1 MAAKKPT
8 RPRKFKQARKDAL
21 AQAKKDF
28 SGKKQAG
35 LKDRTLKISADD
47 KKVLSEVK
55 AEARQNYITD
65 DRGNKI
71 NVKPTETSAERIA
84 RDRREAKAELQ
95 RKWDIE
101 DGKTGRPAK
110 ETSVK
115 PTELGSRRLD
125 QMKKAGISEKD
136 AKKVLSTNKPAYEK
150 KTKKK
155 KFTTRPG
162 GTAGTVS
169 KPKPGLAE
177 QIKKDVAT
185 VKANKPATKGFSAG
199 KTLTPKGQAIY
210 DDLIKQGVKPKSA
223 MNKAV
228 FRQEKTTKP
237 SVKKPTTTKPVLNT
251 GGMTAAEER
260 ALQKRVAKEDARMK
274 ALRDKD
280 PVKFDANEAKA
291 RASVKPMSTTSIPDK
306 LSTLEKKVT
315 AAKTTAKKVTTAKA
329 AKEVSTGAKVGKA
342 ILDAAKTTA
351 MIAGPG
357 KFLKPV
363 KFVQAAIAGNK
374 AVKVTK
380 AVKAADSGKKFQAAN
395 TARKAANAA
404 KAEKAAKA
412 GKMGKVKKVGLAA
425 AGFYALDKI
434 PTGGGSKPAVTKTL
448 PQRPAG
454 SYPKGGGK
462 GLKLGPNINV
472 GAGGSTTSY
481 IVKKGDTLSGIAK
494 TSGVKLSDVLAANPK
509 IADKKSKY
517 KGGSMIWSGTKVK
530 LPTKKQVTH
539 VDD

>member
-47 KKVLSEVK
+47 KKALSEVK
-55 AEARQNYITD
+55 SEARQNYITD

-84 RDRREAKAELQ
+84 RDRREARAELQ
-95 RKWDIE
+95 RKWDAE
-101 DGKTGRPAK
+101 DGKGRAPKPDAPSKPTPKGSTMNKTRTFIQATEVKSQGKVIKKKTAAPAK
-110 ETSVK
+110 AEA
-115 PTELGSRRLD
+115 P
-125 QMKKAGISEKD
+125 
-136 AKKVLSTNKPAYEK
+136 AKKT
-150 KTKKK
+150 KK
-155 KFTTRPG
+155 KFTTRPTG
-162 GTAGTVS
+162 ST
-169 KPKPGLAE
+169 
-177 QIKKDVAT
+177 T
-185 VKANKPATKGFSAG
+185 VKTVDDVKKVEAAEKKAMKPATKGFSAG

-228 FRQEKTTKP
+228 FRQEKGSKPGVNKPAVTKATAPKPTKP
-237 SVKKPTTTKPVLNT
+237 KVTTPKV
-251 GGMTAAEER
+251 
-260 ALQKRVAKEDARMK
+260 
-274 ALRDKD
+274 
-280 PVKFDANEAKA
+280 
-291 RASVKPMSTTSIPDK
+291 DK

-315 AAKTTAKKVTTAKA
+315 AAKTTAKKTPVMKA
-329 AKEVSTGAKVGKA
+329 AKEVSTIGKVLNSPVGKA
-342 ILDAAKTTA
+342 AKTAA
-351 MIAGPG
+351 MIVGPG
-357 KFLKPV
+357 KFLKAGSLI
-363 KFVQAAIAGNK
+363 KGAIGANK

-380 AVKAADSGKKFQAAN
+380 AVKAAESGTKFKAAN
-395 TARKAANAA
+395 TARKAANVA

-425 AGFYALDKI
+425 AGFYAIDKI
-434 PTGGGSKPAVTKTL
+434 PTGGGSKPAASKPL

-454 SYPKGGGK
+454 QYPKGGGK
-462 GLKLGPNINV
+462 GVKLGPNVQVN
-472 GAGGSTTSY
+472 AGGSTTSY
-481 IVKKGDTLSGIAK
+481 TVKKGDTLSGIAK
-494 TSGVKLSDVLAANPK
+494 SSGVKLSEVLAANPK

-530 LPTKKQVTH
+530 LPTKK
-539 VDD
+539 

>member
-21 AQAKKDF
+21 ASAKKDF

-55 AEARQNYITD
+55 QEAKGNFITD

-95 RKWDIE
+95 RKWDAE

-110 ETSVK
+110 ETSARTSGDIKVTDK
-115 PTELGSRRLD
+115 RTPTEKVAS
-125 QMKKAGISEKD
+125 KKAATKEV
-136 AKKVLSTNKPAYEK
+136 KKN
-150 KTKKK
+150 TKKFVQK
-155 KFTTRPG
+155 GSPKVMDTPVKST
-162 GTAGTVS
+162 
-169 KPKPGLAE
+169 KPS
-177 QIKKDVAT
+177 V
-185 VKANKPATKGFSAG
+185 KGFSAG

-210 DDLIKQGVKPKSA
+210 DDLVKQGVKPKSA
-223 MNKAV
+223 MNKAI
-228 FRQEKTTKP
+228 FRQEKATKP
-237 SVKKPTTTKPVLNT
+237 GVNKPT
-251 GGMTAAEER
+251 
-260 ALQKRVAKEDARMK
+260 VAKTTTPKVVTKNDALK
-274 ALRDKD
+274 FSAKGKTQTPQAQKLKGLQDK
-280 PVKFDANEAKA
+280 V
-291 RASVKPMSTTSIPDK
+291 S
-306 LSTLEKKVT
+306 
-315 AAKTTAKKVTTAKA
+315 AAKTTAKKVTTVKA

-380 AVKAADSGKKFQAAN
+380 AVKAADSGKKVAAAN
-395 TARKAANAA
+395 AARKAANAA

-434 PTGGGSKPAVTKTL
+434 PTGGGSKPAATKTL

-481 IVKKGDTLSGIAK
+481 TVKKGDTLSAIAK
-494 TSGVKLSDVLAANPK
+494 TSGVKLSEVLAANPK

-530 LPTKKQVTH
+530 LPTKK
-539 VDD
+539 

>member
-21 AQAKKDF
+21 ASAKKDF

-155 KFTTRPG
+155 KLTTRPG

-210 DDLIKQGVKPKSA
+210 DDLVKQGVKPKSA
-223 MNKAV
+223 MNKAI
-228 FRQEKTTKP
+228 FRQEKTTP
-237 SVKKPTTTKPVLNT
+237 RVKITVDNKPTVSKP
-251 GGMTAAEER
+251 TAGAQAVNEMGKKKG
-260 ALQKRVAKEDARMK
+260 L
-274 ALRDKD
+274 KD
-280 PVKFDANEAKA
+280 PLGIEKK
-291 RASVKPMSTTSIPDK
+291 TTTPKVDK

-315 AAKTTAKKVTTAKA
+315 A
-329 AKEVSTGAKVGKA
+329 AKVGKA

-380 AVKAADSGKKFQAAN
+380 AVKAADSGKKVAAAN
-395 TARKAANAA
+395 AARKAANAA

-434 PTGGGSKPAVTKTL
+434 PTGGGSKPAQVRTL

-454 SYPKGGGK
+454 TYPKGGGK

-481 IVKKGDTLSGIAK
+481 TVKKGDTLSGIAK
-494 TSGVKLSDVLAANPK
+494 TSGVKLSELLSANPK

-530 LPTKKQVTH
+530 LPTKK
-539 VDD
+539 

>member
-21 AQAKKDF
+21 ASAKKDF

-55 AEARQNYITD
+55 AEAKGNFITD

-110 ETSVK
+110 ETSVRTSGDIK
-115 PTELGSRRLD
+115 VTDKRTPTEKVAS
-125 QMKKAGISEKD
+125 KKAATKEV
-136 AKKVLSTNKPAYEK
+136 KKNTK
-150 KTKKK
+150 KFVQKGSPEVMDTPVKKKK

-199 KTLTPKGQAIY
+199 KTLTPKGQAVY

-223 MNKAV
+223 MNKAI

-237 SVKKPTTTKPVLNT
+237 SVNKPTVTKTTTPKVVTKND
-251 GGMTAAEER
+251 
-260 ALQKRVAKEDARMK
+260 ALKFSAKGKTQTPQAQKLKG
-274 ALRDKD
+274 LQDK
-280 PVKFDANEAKA
+280 V
-291 RASVKPMSTTSIPDK
+291 S
-306 LSTLEKKVT
+306 
-315 AAKTTAKKVTTAKA
+315 AAKTTAKKVPEMKA
-329 AKEVSTGAKVGKA
+329 AKNVSTISKVLNSPVGKV
-342 ILDAAKTTA
+342 AKTAA

-357 KFLKPV
+357 KFLKAGALI
-363 KFVQAAIAGNK
+363 KGAIGANK

-380 AVKAADSGKKFQAAN
+380 AVKAAESGKKFQAAN
-395 TARKAANAA
+395 TARKTANAV

-425 AGFYALDKI
+425 AGFYAIDKI
-434 PTGGGSKPAVTKTL
+434 PTGGGSSSGKNPLVPSSSTTR
-448 PQRPAG
+448 PTRPAG
-454 SYPKGGGK
+454 QYPKGGGK

-481 IVKKGDTLSGIAK
+481 TVKKGDTLSAIAK
-494 TSGVKLSDVLAANPK
+494 TSGVKLSEVLAANPR

-517 KGGSMIWSGTKVK
+517 KGGNMIWSGTKVK
-530 LPTKKQVTH
+530 IPTKK
-539 VDD
+539 

>member
-55 AEARQNYITD
+55 SEARQNYITD

-95 RKWDIE
+95 RKWDAE

-237 SVKKPTTTKPVLNT
+237 SVNKPAVTKATAPKPTTPKV
-251 GGMTAAEER
+251 
-260 ALQKRVAKEDARMK
+260 
-274 ALRDKD
+274 
-280 PVKFDANEAKA
+280 
-291 RASVKPMSTTSIPDK
+291 TTPKVDK
-306 LSTLEKKVT
+306 LATLEKKV
-315 AAKTTAKKVTTAKA
+315 ASAKSSAKKVTTVKA
-329 AKEVSTGAKVGKA
+329 AKEASTGAKVGKA

-380 AVKAADSGKKFQAAN
+380 AVKAAESGKKFQAAN
-395 TARKAANAA
+395 TARKTANAV

-481 IVKKGDTLSGIAK
+481 TVKKGDTLSAIAK
-494 TSGVKLSDVLAANPK
+494 TSGVKLSEVLAANPR

-530 LPTKKQVTH
+530 LPTKK
-539 VDD
+539 

>member
-35 LKDRTLKISADD
+35 LKDRTLRISADD
-47 KKVLSEVK
+47 KEVLSEMK
-55 AEARQNYITD
+55 KEAKGNYITD

-71 NVKPTETSAERIA
+71 QVKPTETSAERIA

-101 DGKTGRPAK
+101 DGKARAPK
-110 ETSVK
+110 LETPSKPTPKTSTMNKTRTFVQATEVK
-115 PTELGSRRLD
+115 PQGKPLKKKKAAAKPSELGERRLK
-125 QMKKAGISEKD
+125 QMKKAGISEAD

-150 KTKKK
+150 KET
-155 KFTTRPG
+155 
-162 GTAGTVS
+162 
-169 KPKPGLAE
+169 KPK
-177 QIKKDVAT
+177 V
-185 VKANKPATKGFSAG
+185 NKPATKGFSAG

-210 DDLIKQGVKPKSA
+210 DDLVKQGVKPKSA

-228 FRQEKTTKP
+228 FRQEKATPRVKITVDNKP
-237 SVKKPTTTKPVLNT
+237 TAPKPTAGAKAINEMGKKKGLTDVLGIEKKP
-251 GGMTAAEER
+251 A
-260 ALQKRVAKEDARMK
+260 
-274 ALRDKD
+274 
-280 PVKFDANEAKA
+280 
-291 RASVKPMSTTSIPDK
+291 DK
-306 LSTLEKKVT
+306 LKTLEKKVT
-315 AAKTTAKKVTTAKA
+315 SAKTTAKKVTTAKA
-329 AKEVSTGAKVGKA
+329 AKEVSTGAKVGK
-342 ILDAAKTTA
+342 IVLDAAKATA
-351 MIAGPG
+351 AVAGPG

-380 AVKAADSGKKFQAAN
+380 AVKAAESGKKISAAN
-395 TARKAANAA
+395 AARKAANVA

-434 PTGGGSKPAVTKTL
+434 PTGGGSKPAQVRTL

-454 SYPKGGGK
+454 TYPKGGGK
-462 GLKLGPNINV
+462 GLKLGPNVNV
-472 GAGGSTTSY
+472 NAGGSTTSY
-481 IVKKGDTLSGIAK
+481 TVKKGDTLSGIAK
-494 TSGVKLSDVLAANPK
+494 SSGVKLSEVLAANPK

-530 LPTKKQVTH
+530 LPTKK
-539 VDD
+539 

>member
-35 LKDRTLKISADD
+35 LKDRTLRISADD
-47 KKVLSEVK
+47 KEVLSEMK
-55 AEARQNYITD
+55 KEAKGNYITD

-71 NVKPTETSAERIA
+71 QVKPTETSAERIA

-101 DGKTGRPAK
+101 DGKARAPK
-110 ETSVK
+110 LETPSKPTPKTSTMNKTRTFVQATEVK
-115 PTELGSRRLD
+115 PQGKPLKKKKAAAKPSELGERRLK
-125 QMKKAGISEKD
+125 QMKKAGISEAD

-150 KTKKK
+150 KET
-155 KFTTRPG
+155 
-162 GTAGTVS
+162 
-169 KPKPGLAE
+169 KPK
-177 QIKKDVAT
+177 V
-185 VKANKPATKGFSAG
+185 NKPATKGFSAG

-210 DDLIKQGVKPKSA
+210 DDLVKQGVKPKSA
-223 MNKAV
+223 MNKAI
-228 FRQEKTTKP
+228 FRQEKATKP
-237 SVKKPTTTKPVLNT
+237 SVNKPAVTKATTPKPTTPKV
-251 GGMTAAEER
+251 
-260 ALQKRVAKEDARMK
+260 
-274 ALRDKD
+274 
-280 PVKFDANEAKA
+280 
-291 RASVKPMSTTSIPDK
+291 TTPKVDK
-306 LSTLEKKVT
+306 LKDLEKKVT
-315 AAKTTAKKVTTAKA
+315 SAKSTAKKVTTVKA
-329 AKEVSTGAKVGKA
+329 AKDVSTGAKVGKI

-351 MIAGPG
+351 MVAGPG
-357 KFLKPV
+357 KFLKAGALV
-363 KFVQAAIAGNK
+363 KGALAANK

-380 AVKAADSGKKFQAAN
+380 AVKAAESGKKFQAAN
-395 TARKAANAA
+395 TARKAANVA

-434 PTGGGSKPAVTKTL
+434 PTGGGERQVSKATKPL

-454 SYPKGGGK
+454 TYPKGGGK
-462 GLKLGPNINV
+462 GLKLGPNVQVN
-472 GAGGSTTSY
+472 AGGSTTSY
-481 IVKKGDTLSGIAK
+481 TVKKGDTLSGIAK

-530 LPTKKQVTH
+530 LPTKK
-539 VDD
+539 

>member
-47 KKVLSEVK
+47 KKALSEVK
-55 AEARQNYITD
+55 SEARQNYITD

-84 RDRREAKAELQ
+84 RDRREARAELQ
-95 RKWDIE
+95 RKWDAE
-101 DGKTGRPAK
+101 DGKTGRPSKEDSVRTSGDAK
-110 ETSVK
+110 VTDKRTPAEKTKS
-115 PTELGSRRLD
+115 
-125 QMKKAGISEKD
+125 KKAASKEV
-136 AKKVLSTNKPAYEK
+136 KKN
-150 KTKKK
+150 TKKFVQK
-155 KFTTRPG
+155 GSPKVMDTPVKST
-162 GTAGTVS
+162 
-169 KPKPGLAE
+169 KPS
-177 QIKKDVAT
+177 V
-185 VKANKPATKGFSAG
+185 KGFSAG

-228 FRQEKTTKP
+228 FRQEKGSKPGVNKPAVTKATAPKPTKP
-237 SVKKPTTTKPVLNT
+237 KVTTPKV
-251 GGMTAAEER
+251 
-260 ALQKRVAKEDARMK
+260 
-274 ALRDKD
+274 
-280 PVKFDANEAKA
+280 
-291 RASVKPMSTTSIPDK
+291 DK

-315 AAKTTAKKVTTAKA
+315 AAKTTAKKTPVMKA
-329 AKEVSTGAKVGKA
+329 AKEVSTIGKVLNSPVGKA
-342 ILDAAKTTA
+342 AKTAA
-351 MIAGPG
+351 MIVGPG
-357 KFLKPV
+357 KFLKAGSLI
-363 KFVQAAIAGNK
+363 KGAIGANK

-380 AVKAADSGKKFQAAN
+380 AVKAAESGTKFKAAN
-395 TARKAANAA
+395 TARKAANVA

-425 AGFYALDKI
+425 AGFYAIDKI
-434 PTGGGSKPAVTKTL
+434 PTGGGSKPAASKPL

-454 SYPKGGGK
+454 QYPKGGGK
-462 GLKLGPNINV
+462 GLKLGPNVQVN
-472 GAGGSTTSY
+472 AGGSTTSY
-481 IVKKGDTLSGIAK
+481 TVKKGDTLSGIAK
-494 TSGVKLSDVLAANPK
+494 SSGVKLSEVLAANPK

>member
-35 LKDRTLKISADD
+35 LKDRELRISADD

-55 AEARQNYITD
+55 AESKGNYITD

-71 NVKPTETSAERIA
+71 NVKPTETSAERMA
-84 RDRREAKAELQ
+84 RDRREAKAQLQ
-95 RKWDIE
+95 RQWDIE
-101 DGKTGRPAK
+101 DGKMTVKGRPVNS
-110 ETSVK
+110 TSTK
-115 PTELGSRRLD
+115 PTELGERRLD

-199 KTLTPKGQAIY
+199 KTLTPKGQAVY

-223 MNKAV
+223 MNKAI

-237 SVKKPTTTKPVLNT
+237 SVNKPTVTKATTPKPTTPKV
-251 GGMTAAEER
+251 
-260 ALQKRVAKEDARMK
+260 
-274 ALRDKD
+274 
-280 PVKFDANEAKA
+280 
-291 RASVKPMSTTSIPDK
+291 TTPKVDK
-306 LSTLEKKVT
+306 LAGLEKKVT
-315 AAKTTAKKVTTAKA
+315 AAKTTAKPTPVMKA
-329 AKEVSTGAKVGKA
+329 AKNVSTLSKVLNSPAGKV
-342 ILDAAKTTA
+342 AKTAA
-351 MIAGPG
+351 MMVGPG
-357 KFLKPV
+357 KVLKAGMLV
-363 KFVQAAIAGNK
+363 KGAIGANK

-380 AVKAADSGKKFQAAN
+380 AVKAAESGKKFQAAN
-395 TARKAANAA
+395 TARKAANVA

-481 IVKKGDTLSGIAK
+481 TVKKGDTLSGIAK
-494 TSGVKLSDVLAANPK
+494 TSGVKLSEVLAANPR

-517 KGGSMIWSGTKVK
+517 KGGNMIWSGTKVK
-530 LPTKKQVTH
+530 LPTKK
-539 VDD
+539 

>member
-1 MAAKKPT
+1 MAARKPT

-35 LKDRTLKISADD
+35 LKDRELRISADD

-55 AEARQNYITD
+55 AEAKGNYITD

-84 RDRREAKAELQ
+84 RDRREAKAQLQ
-95 RKWDIE
+95 RQWDIE
-101 DGKTGRPAK
+101 DGKTTVKGRPTK
-110 ETSVK
+110 QSSVK
-115 PTELGSRRLD
+115 PTELGERRLD

-150 KTKKK
+150 KAKKK

-169 KPKPGLAE
+169 KPKPGLSE

-199 KTLTPKGQAIY
+199 KTLTPKGQAVY

-223 MNKAV
+223 MNKAI

-237 SVKKPTTTKPVLNT
+237 SVNKPTVTKATTPKPNIRPLSTTTKADRL
-251 GGMTAAEER
+251 
-260 ALQKRVAKEDARMK
+260 
-274 ALRDKD
+274 KD
-280 PVKFDANEAKA
+280 
-291 RASVKPMSTTSIPDK
+291 
-306 LSTLEKKVT
+306 LEKKVT
-315 AAKTTAKKVTTAKA
+315 AAKSTAKKTTTAKA
-329 AKEVSTGAKVGKA
+329 AKDVSTIGKVLNSPVGKV
-342 ILDAAKTTA
+342 AKTAA

-357 KFLKPV
+357 KFLKAGALI
-363 KFVQAAIAGNK
+363 KGAIGANK

-380 AVKAADSGKKFQAAN
+380 AVKAAESGKKFQAAN
-395 TARKAANAA
+395 TARKTANAV

-412 GKMGKVKKVGLAA
+412 GTMGKVKKVGLAA
-425 AGFYALDKI
+425 AGFYALSKI

-481 IVKKGDTLSGIAK
+481 VVKKGDTLSGIAK
-494 TSGVKLSDVLAANPK
+494 TSGVKLSEVLAANPR

-517 KGGSMIWSGTKVK
+517 KGGNMIWSGTKVK
-530 LPTKKQVTH
+530 IPTKK
-539 VDD
+539 

>member
-1 MAAKKPT
+1 MAARKPT

-35 LKDRTLKISADD
+35 LKDRELRISADD

-55 AEARQNYITD
+55 AESKGNYITD

-71 NVKPTETSAERIA
+71 NVKPTETPAERMA
-84 RDRREAKAELQ
+84 RDRREARAELQ

-101 DGKTGRPAK
+101 DGKMTKDGRPIK
-110 ETSVK
+110 QSSTQTSGDIKVTDK
-115 PTELGSRRLD
+115 RTPTEKAKS
-125 QMKKAGISEKD
+125 KKAASKEV
-136 AKKVLSTNKPAYEK
+136 KKNTK
-150 KTKKK
+150 KFVQKGSPEVMDTPVKKKK

-199 KTLTPKGQAIY
+199 KTLTPKGQAVY

-223 MNKAV
+223 MNKAI

-237 SVKKPTTTKPVLNT
+237 SVNKPTVTKPTTPNVVTKND
-251 GGMTAAEER
+251 
-260 ALQKRVAKEDARMK
+260 ALKFSAKGKTQTPQAQKLKG
-274 ALRDKD
+274 LQDK
-280 PVKFDANEAKA
+280 V
-291 RASVKPMSTTSIPDK
+291 S
-306 LSTLEKKVT
+306 
-315 AAKTTAKKVTTAKA
+315 AAKTTAKPTPVMKA
-329 AKEVSTGAKVGKA
+329 AKNVSTLSKVLNSPVGKV
-342 ILDAAKTTA
+342 AKTAA

-357 KFLKPV
+357 KFLKAGMLV
-363 KFVQAAIAGNK
+363 KGAIAGNK

-380 AVKAADSGKKFQAAN
+380 AVKAAESGKKFQAAN
-395 TARKAANAA
+395 TARKTANAV

-481 IVKKGDTLSGIAK
+481 VVKKGDTLSGIAK
-494 TSGVKLSDVLAANPK
+494 TSGVKLSEVLAANPR

-517 KGGSMIWSGTKVK
+517 KGGNMIWSGTKVK
-530 LPTKKQVTH
+530 IPTKK
-539 VDD
+539 

>member
-35 LKDRTLKISADD
+35 LKDRELRISADD

-55 AEARQNYITD
+55 SEAKGNYITD

-95 RKWDIE
+95 RKWDAE
-101 DGKTGRPAK
+101 DGKTGRPSKEESVRTSGDAK
-110 ETSVK
+110 VTDKRTPAEKIKS
-115 PTELGSRRLD
+115 
-125 QMKKAGISEKD
+125 KKAASKEV
-136 AKKVLSTNKPAYEK
+136 KKN
-150 KTKKK
+150 TKKFVQK
-155 KFTTRPG
+155 GSPKVMDTPVKST
-162 GTAGTVS
+162 
-169 KPKPGLAE
+169 KPS
-177 QIKKDVAT
+177 V
-185 VKANKPATKGFSAG
+185 KGFSAG

-210 DDLIKQGVKPKSA
+210 DDLVKQGVKPKSA
-223 MNKAV
+223 MNKAI

-237 SVKKPTTTKPVLNT
+237 GVKKPTVTKATTPKP
-251 GGMTAAEER
+251 
-260 ALQKRVAKEDARMK
+260 
-274 ALRDKD
+274 
-280 PVKFDANEAKA
+280 
-291 RASVKPMSTTSIPDK
+291 TTPKVTTPKVDK
-306 LSTLEKKVT
+306 LKDLEKKVT
-315 AAKTTAKKVTTAKA
+315 AAKTTAKKVPEMKA
-329 AKEVSTGAKVGKA
+329 AKNVSTISKVLNSPVGKV
-342 ILDAAKTTA
+342 AKTAA

-357 KFLKPV
+357 KFLKAGALI
-363 KFVQAAIAGNK
+363 KGAIGANK

-380 AVKAADSGKKFQAAN
+380 AVKAAESGKKFQAAN
-395 TARKAANAA
+395 TARKTANAV

-425 AGFYALDKI
+425 AGFYAIDKI
-434 PTGGGSKPAVTKTL
+434 PTGGGSSSGKNPLVPSSSTTR
-448 PQRPAG
+448 PTRPAG
-454 SYPKGGGK
+454 QYPKGGGK

-481 IVKKGDTLSGIAK
+481 TVKKGDTLSAIAK
-494 TSGVKLSDVLAANPK
+494 TSGVKLSEVLAANPK

-530 LPTKKQVTH
+530 IPTKK
-539 VDD
+539 

>member
-21 AQAKKDF
+21 ASAKKDF

-115 PTELGSRRLD
+115 PTELGERRLD

-210 DDLIKQGVKPKSA
+210 DDLVKQGVKPKSA
-223 MNKAV
+223 MNKAI
-228 FRQEKTTKP
+228 FRQEKTTP
-237 SVKKPTTTKPVLNT
+237 RVKITVDNKPTVSKP
-251 GGMTAAEER
+251 TAGAQAVNEMGKKKG
-260 ALQKRVAKEDARMK
+260 L
-274 ALRDKD
+274 KD
-280 PVKFDANEAKA
+280 PLGIEKK
-291 RASVKPMSTTSIPDK
+291 TTTPKVDK

-380 AVKAADSGKKFQAAN
+380 AVKAADSGKKVAAAN
-395 TARKAANAA
+395 AARKAANAA

-472 GAGGSTTSY
+472 NAGGSTTSY
-481 IVKKGDTLSGIAK
+481 TVKKGDTLSAIAK
-494 TSGVKLSDVLAANPK
+494 TSGVKLSELLSANPK

>member
-1 MAAKKPT
+1 MAAKKAK

-35 LKDRTLKISADD
+35 LKDRELRISADD

-55 AEARQNYITD
+55 AESKGNYITD

-71 NVKPTETSAERIA
+71 NVKPTETSAERMA
-84 RDRREAKAELQ
+84 RDRREARAELQ
-95 RKWDIE
+95 RKWDAE
-101 DGKTGRPAK
+101 DGKLTKDGRPVK
-110 ETSVK
+110 QTSVK
-115 PTELGSRRLD
+115 PTKLGERRLD

-150 KTKKK
+150 KAVKSKK
-155 KFTTRPG
+155 TMG
-162 GTAGTVS
+162 QVS
-169 KPKPGLAE
+169 KAVADATKP
-177 QIKKDVAT
+177 
-185 VKANKPATKGFSAG
+185 KANKPATKGFSAG

-237 SVKKPTTTKPVLNT
+237 GVKKPAVTKTTTPKVVTKND
-251 GGMTAAEER
+251 
-260 ALQKRVAKEDARMK
+260 ALKFSAKGKTQTPQAQNLKNLQDKVAK
-274 ALRDKD
+274 
-280 PVKFDANEAKA
+280 AKG
-291 RASVKPMSTTSIPDK
+291 S
-306 LSTLEKKVT
+306 
-315 AAKTTAKKVTTAKA
+315 AKKVTTAKA
-329 AKEVSTGAKVGKA
+329 AKDVSTIGKVLNSPVGKV
-342 ILDAAKTTA
+342 AKTAA
-351 MIAGPG
+351 MLVGPG
-357 KFLKPV
+357 KFFKAGALIKG
-363 KFVQAAIAGNK
+363 AIGANK

-380 AVKAADSGKKFQAAN
+380 AVKAAESGKKFQAAK
-395 TARKAANAA
+395 TARKAANVA

-412 GKMGKVKKVGLAA
+412 GKMSKVKKVGLAA

-434 PTGGGSKPAVTKTL
+434 PTGGGSKPAVTKTY

-454 SYPKGGGK
+454 MLPKGGGK
-462 GLKLGPNINV
+462 GLKFGPNINV

-481 IVKKGDTLSGIAK
+481 TVKKGDTLSAIAK
-494 TSGVKLSDVLAANPK
+494 NSGVKLSELLSANPK

-530 LPTKKQVTH
+530 LPTKK
-539 VDD
+539 

>member
-35 LKDRTLKISADD
+35 LKDRELRISADD

-55 AEARQNYITD
+55 AEAKGNFITD

-71 NVKPTETSAERIA
+71 NVKPTETSAERMA
-84 RDRREAKAELQ
+84 RDRREARAELQ
-95 RKWDIE
+95 RKWDAE
-101 DGKTGRPAK
+101 DGKTGRPDK
-110 ETSVK
+110 ETFARTSGDTKVTDK
-115 PTELGSRRLD
+115 RTPTEKAKS
-125 QMKKAGISEKD
+125 KKAASKEV
-136 AKKVLSTNKPAYEK
+136 KKNTK
-150 KTKKK
+150 KFVQKGSPEVMDTPVKKKK

-210 DDLIKQGVKPKSA
+210 DDLVKQGVKPKSA
-223 MNKAV
+223 MNKAI
-228 FRQEKTTKP
+228 FRQEKTTP
-237 SVKKPTTTKPVLNT
+237 RVKITVDNKPTVSKP
-251 GGMTAAEER
+251 TAGAQAVNEMGKKKG
-260 ALQKRVAKEDARMK
+260 L
-274 ALRDKD
+274 KD
-280 PVKFDANEAKA
+280 PLGIEKK
-291 RASVKPMSTTSIPDK
+291 TTTPKVDK

-380 AVKAADSGKKFQAAN
+380 AVKAADSGKKVAAAN
-395 TARKAANAA
+395 AARKAANAA

-454 SYPKGGGK
+454 TYPKGGGK

-481 IVKKGDTLSGIAK
+481 TVKKGDTLSAIAK
-494 TSGVKLSDVLAANPK
+494 TSGVKLSELLAANPT

-530 LPTKKQVTH
+530 LPTKK
-539 VDD
+539 